1 MEGRFRK
8 VRKQAEQLLSEAIN
22 RGVVLGTNQRPS
34 RVGSAVRSG
43 VAGLNTNP
51 STPRS
56 SGGRVSKI
64 GSGGGSAGTGRQGGR
79 KGKDAT
85 SLLDSLAT
93 PTKSGRTVGESIL
106 DAIRVESDDDPSS
119 DGTVGA
125 LVKKEDAIR
134 TVKLEKDDKIKM
146 EKDDT
151 VMAGVDK
158 DYASG
163 SEEGDSDTDGAYA

>member
-1 MEGRFRK
+1 MG
-8 VRKQAEQLLSEAIN
+8 
-22 RGVVLGTNQRPS
+22 G
-34 RVGSAVRSG
+34 AVRSG
-43 VAGLNTNP
+43 VAGLNTTNP

-64 GSGGGSAGTGRQGGR
+64 GSGGGSAGTGRRGGR
-79 KGKDAT
+79 QGKDAT
-85 SLLDSLAT
+85 SLVDNLAT
-93 PTKSGRTVGESIL
+93 PTKSGRTIGESIL

-119 DGTVGA
+119 DGTVEA
-125 LVKKEDAIR
+125 LVKQEDVIR
-134 TVKLEKDDKIKM
+134 TLKLEKDDKIKR

-151 VMAGVDK
+151 VMTGVDK